1 MTTTSPTTSAASAAV
16 LPGASG
22 PARAFGRSM
31 FTKTLFDNRRIFTV
45 WAAATGL
52 LTMMYA
58 GFYPQIS
65 ADSMADM
72 PEAVQGFGLDDTSSA
87 AGYLQG
93 AVFGLLVPLLA
104 TFYGAATGAR
114 MISAD
119 EESGYLDLLL
129 AHPIGRPRLL
139 LHRFAALA
147 VGAVAIAT
155 VVLAAVLAVRSS
167 AELDSVPVG
176 HFAAQA
182 LNLALL
188 SALFGALATGIGAAT
203 GCSRATVFGITAA
216 LGVAT
221 YALNGFAPQIGADW
235 LRDLTPF
242 HYYIGGEPLK
252 NGFQV
257 LDTAVLAAATLVLVT
272 AGSRRFARRDLG

>member
-1 MTTTSPTTSAASAAV
+1 MTSTATV

-22 PARAFGRSM
+22 PARAFGRTM
-31 FTKTLFDNRRIFTV
+31 FTKTLYDNRRVFTT

-52 LTMMYA
+52 LAMMYA
-58 GFYPQIS
+58 AFYPQIS
-65 ADSMADM
+65 ADAMAGV
-72 PEAVQGFGLDDTSSA
+72 PEAMRGFGLDDASSA

-129 AHPIGRPRLL
+129 AHPIGRARLL
-139 LHRFAALA
+139 LHRYAALA
-147 VGAVAIAT
+147 AGAAAIAA
-155 VVLAAVLAVRSS
+155 VVLGAVLAVRSS
-167 AELDSVPVG
+167 ADLGSVPVG

-188 SALFGALATGIGAAT
+188 AALFGALSTCLGAAT
-203 GCSRATVFGITAA
+203 GMGRATVFGVSAA
-216 LGVAT
+216 AGVAA

-235 LRDLTPF
+235 LRHLTPY

-252 NGFQV
+252 NGVQA
-257 LDTAVLAAATLVLVT
+257 LDAGVLAAATTVLIT
-272 AGSRRFARRDLG
+272 AALWRFARRDLH

>member
-1 MTTTSPTTSAASAAV
+1 
-16 LPGASG
+16 
-22 PARAFGRSM
+22 M